1 MISKLYSDKVNT
13 IVNECRNKSVLDL
26 GIVDHDVRYEQ
37 KKDWLHRKL
46 KNVAK
51 EITGLDINKEAIKIL
66 KSKGYNVVSADA
78 ENFNL
83 KNKFEVIVAGD
94 LIEHLNNVGMFLNS
108 VKKHMNKDS
117 ILIATIPN
125 CLSLSNWL
133 ELIFF
138 GRIKYINDEHT
149 IWYDENTIKRILEN
163 HGFTIKE
170 LSFMINNPHFI
181 NESRIRSL
189 LKDVRNIFIKLVCS
203 IRKQAAPTIFI
214 KAGLK

>member
-1 MISKLYSDKVNT
+1 MISKLYFDKTNI
-13 IVNECRNKSVLDL
+13 IVKECRNKSVLDL
-26 GIVDHDVRYEQ
+26 GIVDHDVKYEQ

-51 EITGLDINKEAIKIL
+51 DILGLDLNEEAIKIL
-66 KSKGYNVVSADA
+66 KNKGYNVVSANA

-117 ILIATIPN
+117 IFIATVPN
-125 CLSLSNWL
+125 CLSISNWL

-149 IWYDENTIKRILEN
+149 IWYDANTIKRVFEN
-163 HGFTIKE
+163 HGFIIKE
-170 LSFMINNPHFI
+170 LSFMINNPQFIGETKFRRFLKNTRHFLSVI
-181 NESRIRSL
+181 ICSL
-189 LKDVRNIFIKLVCS
+189 
-203 IRKQAAPTIFI
+203 RKQAAPTIFVKVVI
-214 KAGLK
+214 K